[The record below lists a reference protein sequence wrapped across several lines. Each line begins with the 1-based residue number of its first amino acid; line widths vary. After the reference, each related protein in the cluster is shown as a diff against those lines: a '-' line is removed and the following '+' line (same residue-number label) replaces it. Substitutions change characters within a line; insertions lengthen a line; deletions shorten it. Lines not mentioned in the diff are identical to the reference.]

1 MGNSIISI
9 VIPVYNVKEYL
20 SKCLDSLYQQNDSS
34 LEVILV
40 NDGSTDSSLA
50 ICEEYARKYPNTI
63 LLNKENGGL
72 SDARNEGTAIAT
84 GEYIYF
90 LDSDDWLAPNAIKTL
105 YDFAIE
111 HNCEVTQGGFY
122 YAYNDYLIYDAR
134 YKKPFVVDRNKAMLL
149 LIKNDY
155 IKNFVWGKLY
165 KTEIVKRYQ
174 FPYGKYFEDSYWQHL
189 IMNEVTNYG
198 IVPTPLYYYRQRS
211 SGISGVFSIKNL
223 DLLYGYEE
231 RLKYIIVNYPEYV
244 NQMAET
250 LWILSYSFTESAKK
264 KCDKK
269 TIHAFTEFWQRI
281 NESYYPL
288 FDVAL
293 HSSIKYRLWKSF
305 PKLIKF
311 YEFINKVIDRVFK
324 KSTFVRIDYNG

>member
-269 TIHAFTEFWQRI
+269 TKSAYIEFWQRI
-281 NESYYPL
+281 NKSYQLL
-288 FDVAL
+288 FDNAL
-293 HSSIKYRLWKSF
+293 HSNTKYRLWRF
-305 PKLIKF
+305 CPLFVRF
-311 YEFINKVIDRVFK
+311 YELITKIGSKLFCKRTYIKQVI
-324 KSTFVRIDYNG
+324 